1 MQIITVGKN
10 RYDFPDEVSRD
21 EIESI
26 IDRDNKGSPTNLEP
40 TDYASVALDL
50 ARPTQSKMESLGIG
64 AAKGVAPSAA
74 FLGGMGAGAALM
86 APLAPVTF
94 GIAPVVGGLVTGS
107 LAAWGASTAQEY
119 ALDKILDDDTKK
131 YIAEKEQEN
140 PGYTRVGS
148 LIASGFKPSLTIEKT
163 ALELLK
169 NRGAPAALGGAITA
183 GTEVWANRNE
193 PGLVREGAG
202 ERIMEA
208 AAEMALLNQTT
219 RAGKAL
225 EGLGG
230 RLVPDKLVRG
240 MEKIAGTPP
249 RPPEG
254 TPPPVVTDVAATTA
268 ETDLAET
275 NRRISEMLK
284 RNDAMYEAQLR
295 EEGRAEGSD
304 ARPRFTEPKD
314 VPPPISPD
322 ELPINR
328 EFDKQDV
335 INREER
341 VAEMAE
347 EARIKAVQELQ
358 RIQELEYK
366 QKKEDEALNSGEPP
380 PSNVIAGPDTP
391 IENLIGTRVTYGEI
405 TGILIRDAEGKLM
418 VMPEVRNKSDAFW
431 HEVEG
436 GGNAVGDPDIRAAD
450 LRIVPLEP
458 AKATVKRPPEVP
470 PIPEVPA
477 VIPRGPLPVSP
488 VSASS
493 PPPRNPFITPV
504 ELMPNTGSF
513 LYRGGSSPA
522 EGFTSPYLSASAEL
536 PSGGRVPS
544 PVADVSPLTEANLK
558 LQKFIAPE
566 IAAQKLPPKV
576 PVEKPPVD
584 SGLVQD
590 IAEKKAYL
598 DELLATKEITPELHA
613 EEIAINDRRL
623 TNPATEVAPPV
634 APAPVAVTEIP
645 VVANKATAV
654 KAKPA
659 SDLATD
665 PELREAANSQRGIP
679 EATMMRFT
687 ENSALGTP
695 AALKYQLE
703 HIGDLSHRLQEPR
716 FTGSFARSK
725 IENLMAKLFPTKGG
739 PTLEELMDQ
748 GYENNSFYQV
758 TQNHP
763 ELFANLKGREQGEL
777 MRSRPDLLAEQAAI
791 SAKIKADTPEL
802 LKEYVEAHQKEN
814 LPVTYAG
821 KLGKEAAIALGKMDF
836 SRLRTVMM
844 ELDAVFKKHGGTTAI
859 YRKTI
864 PKGSS
869 IAEVIPSAV
878 KPVAKASGA
887 EAYSKNSLKSAF
899 NLTDKQATAT
909 DILVKSMGL
918 DESQILVAK
927 GGKAGRGS
935 LKQVEGILSGKEK
948 APQFETRDE
957 AVKFIKDYATKN
969 RVIPEGLELMSS
981 EGRSTAIDAIVKHT
995 LGELYAWKEIA
1006 KDYVPFYTTDIV
1018 TRTNPK
1024 LQENAL
1030 RQYGRKLTNSE
1041 IAFNHLLSAFGSGQ
1055 AEPTLDT
1062 ALGMR
1067 VFDEYMRTG
1076 KATGYSDKPK
1086 PVYKAP
1092 SVGKTPM
1099 QVYVDAKTGAD
1110 TFVSRGN
1117 SPKFDSSRKAQIS
1130 RTYNVSGLERFNNVL
1145 DHFKGDL
1152 DSTMQWLGS
1161 QHTWPEITEV
1171 IGSKA
1176 ADSLKPHEY
1185 LNKKGETFGVFT
1197 LGNNPKLGS
1206 YILNRWQNLGTITKD
1221 MWVARTM
1228 SRYFN
1233 EPNTGIPWATTSV
1246 GRNKRV
1252 ILDGAWGE
1260 VAKRLGVEPAQV
1272 QEMMWDAEK
1281 RFYGIIGQASE
1292 GAYTSTGVEREMAKR
1307 IRENPTSAGSGMS
1320 SGEGT
1325 VLSQGTKGAYELTSD
1340 GKALIRGFESAD
1352 VSTAS
1357 HEIAHVA
1364 RRQLLDRGLKPE
1376 QRAGITNEDIAYAE
1390 TWSGAKKGVWSKS
1403 AEEKFA
1409 RGFEKYLRDGQAPTK
1424 GLQSVFSKFANWL
1437 SGIYQTLVGSAIDIK
1452 VSPKMKMVFDQ
1463 MVTRSERLKLGV
1475 TPASEG
1481 VIKTP
1486 SVAAKPRGS
1495 FPSAKDRGAINVD
1508 MLSSLG
1514 QTLGGGTAG
1523 FAYGY
1528 NKDPD
1533 ASKEEKVSNGIQWA
1547 LFGAA
1552 LGTKALRSSVLK
1564 AITTAK
1570 IPLGRLPES
1579 IRDSAFGGAN
1589 NFVIFTKGVL
1599 GELQTSIKSQS
1610 SETAALAYNAI
1621 KSLDAM
1627 ESMRGK
1633 VSSADWNAAMAHLGN
1648 RGSPSLI
1655 ADRKLQSLA
1664 KIVRTEIDD
1673 FTLDMLGRGYAE
1685 SGSDLEATLIFN
1697 NGKYLTRTYELFT
1710 NPDFKPD
1717 PKLRDKVVSEYV
1729 DQARAEG
1736 STKPTSELEIEGLA
1750 MAIGIV
1756 AKKEGSALA
1765 PKGANLAMGNGYART
1780 DGSIFKPRKNL
1791 SDTISKYMG
1800 RIDDPIVAASY
1811 TVDRMAHFLG
1821 ASITQ
1826 SKMRDVGLAME
1837 LFSETPNAKYTVPV
1851 SEVSSENT
1859 RGPLA
1864 RLYTTP
1870 EVSDALRTLSSYG
1883 KNGPLVRV
1891 LASTTGM
1898 MKIAN
1903 TALNPESFP
1912 PNVIGSVV
1920 AVLSQGSAA
1929 KVLLNPIKMGGT
1941 ALKISFSDILPVKT
1955 ETLNNDVQFLIR
1967 EQILRQGVNAQ
1978 DVVDTFKNSV
1988 FNNMGRP
1995 SNAILLSAT
2004 KGVKKVGSGM
2014 LNAYQKMEEVPR
2026 LIGFYA
2032 EVNKYSDALYNR
2044 LPEQLTT
2051 AERLVVYKK
2060 AATIVRE
2067 NYPNYAEVPE
2077 VLRLA
2082 SLSGGLPPFVSWQY
2096 EAFVRNPYNT
2106 VLRAKTEMAEGFKT
2120 GNKKLT
2126 AMGVNRLSWFIGTMV
2141 GSVAIATA
2149 MNKKQG
2155 LSDDQEEAA
2164 RYFMPPWDKNSPL
2177 VFPEV
2182 TNEEIA
2188 YANQSY
2194 LNPQAVLGQA
2204 IDDAIKGKTP
2214 VEATYNFLKSLGNN
2228 FISDGGLLIKPMSE
2242 AISGTD
2248 SYGNKVYTENAGG
2261 LFDVSKLSGGTRD
2274 AAISA
2279 QQFVERYI
2287 IHGFKNI
2294 VPRAI
2299 KVADKY
2305 IKASNDEVGPNGQV
2319 YKIDDLNSRMMG
2331 LRINRMGLKAT
2342 TENKAA
2348 SLSGE
2353 MYEATTAYSRARN
2366 AKNVTPKSLDV
2377 AYNLYEQQR
2386 YAVWLKMQEYL
2397 QRGSVLGRPQQEL
2410 LDNLSGVDTGT
2421 KIGLITDVYT
2431 PADKEKTL
2439 SARDRLEAL
2448 QNLPEGQR
2456 DAEWASLV
2464 NADPREARK
2473 IMSLIREE
2481 TREDLRGLTG
2491 PDKMLQKLDHEE
2503 RAMKIAI
2510 LLSKIPDQNEK
2521 EMEWDRLSSTGLLK
2535 GRTGAILTDQDSGPL
2550 VWAEAR
2556 ATLERNLKRGAR

>member
-64 AAKGVAPSAA
+64 AAKAVGPSAA
-74 FLGGMGAGAALM
+74 FLGGMGAGATAF
-86 APLAPVTF
+86 APFAAV
-94 GIAPVVGGLVTGS
+94 PVVGPFIPITAGIVGGAA
-107 LAAWGASTAQEY
+107 AAWGASTLQEA
-119 ALDKILDDDTKK
+119 ALDRVLSDETKK
-131 YIAEKEQEN
+131 YIAEKEAEN
-140 PGYTRVGS
+140 PGYATLGR
-148 LIASGFKPSLTIEKT
+148 LAASGFRPSLTIEKT
-163 ALELLK
+163 AAELLK
-169 NRGAPAALGGAITA
+169 ERVAPAALGAVITA
-183 GTEVWANRNE
+183 APEVWANRNE

-208 AAEMALLNQTT
+208 AAEGALFNRTT
-219 RAGKAL
+219 GVGKQV
-225 EGLGG
+225 EKFGSS
-230 RLVPDKLVRG
+230 LVPDKLVRG

-249 RPPEG
+249 
-254 TPPPVVTDVAATTA
+254 PVVTDVAATAA

-358 RIQELEYK
+358 RVQELEYK
-366 QKKEDEALNSGEPP
+366 QKKENEALNSGEPP
-380 PSNVIAGPDTP
+380 PSNVIAGSDTP
-391 IENLIGTRVTYGEI
+391 LENLIGTRVKYGET
-405 TGILIRDAEGKLM
+405 TGVLVKDAEGRIM
-418 VMPEVRNKSDAFW
+418 VMPEVRNKSEPFW
-431 HEVEG
+431 YEVEG
-436 GGNAVGDPDIRAAD
+436 GGNALGDPDIRAAD

-458 AKATVKRPPEVP
+458 ARATVKRPPEVP

-544 PVADVSPLTEANLK
+544 QALPPNLQSFVSRPPGFTSPYLSASAELPLGGRVPSPVADPYEY
-558 LQKFIAPE
+558 LQQVGQLVDYPR
-566 IAAQKLPPKV
+566 PPKV
-576 PVEKPPVD
+576 TVEKPPVD

-590 IAEKKAYL
+590 VAEKKAYL

-613 EEIAINDRRL
+613 EEVTLNERRL

-634 APAPVAVTEIP
+634 VAETPVAVAPIVKPLPPVIAETPVAPAQVSAPVKEVLTAPLTPKSSQEEILTQLSSIP
-645 VVANKATAV
+645 MFRGVRGGNTKVPKGAQYFSSSEGFAKTYSPDGVVGEHRLTLENPLVVSMSDWSNYSSSPYNPIGSIEKTLKKGGHDGVININTNSRTGEPIITVLALASEKAT
-654 KAKPA
+654 
-659 SDLATD
+659 
-665 PELREAANSQRGIP
+665 
-679 EATMMRFT
+679 
-687 ENSALGTP
+687 
-695 AALKYQLE
+695 
-703 HIGDLSHRLQEPR
+703 
-716 FTGSFARSK
+716 
-725 IENLMAKLFPTKGG
+725 
-739 PTLEELMDQ
+739 
-748 GYENNSFYQV
+748 
-758 TQNHP
+758 
-763 ELFANLKGREQGEL
+763 
-777 MRSRPDLLAEQAAI
+777 
-791 SAKIKADTPEL
+791 
-802 LKEYVEAHQKEN
+802 
-814 LPVTYAG
+814 
-821 KLGKEAAIALGKMDF
+821 
-836 SRLRTVMM
+836 
-844 ELDAVFKKHGGTTAI
+844 
-859 YRKTI
+859 
-864 PKGSS
+864 
-869 IAEVIPSAV
+869 AV

-1564 AITTAK
+1564 GITTAK

-1627 ESMRGK
+1627 EGMRGK

-2032 EVNKYSDALYNR
+2032 EVNKYSDALYNK

-2214 VEATYNFLKSLGNN
+2214 IEATYNFLKSLGNN

-2319 YKIDDLNSRMMG
+2319 YKMDDLNSRMMG